1 MFLIVPLTI
10 LVARIA
16 ETSMETVRTVYVA
29 RGYVNLAAGV
39 GVVKVGI
46 WLLST
51 GLVLTNLT
59 DYWSIFAYIAGY
71 GIGTLAGMEIEK
83 MISLGDVV
91 VRLISPGDPQP
102 FMTRLSG
109 LGYGMTRLEGAGTFS
124 NSVSVILMIVPRSQL
139 SRLVS
144 VISAEYPSVLY
155 TVEDVRSVK
164 SGAVIFHRDTKSRIL
179 GFFGL

>member
-1 MFLIVPLTI
+1 MFLVIPLTI

-29 RGYVNLAAGV
+29 KGYVNLAAGV

-83 MISLGDVV
+83 LISLGDVV
-91 VRLISPGDPQP
+91 VRLITPEEPQP
-102 FMTRLSG
+102 
-109 LGYGMTRLEGAGTFS
+109 
-124 NSVSVILMIVPRSQL
+124 
-139 SRLVS
+139 
-144 VISAEYPSVLY
+144 
-155 TVEDVRSVK
+155 
-164 SGAVIFHRDTKSRIL
+164 
-179 GFFGL
+179 